1 VRTVRRLLLLSSSG
15 LVLLAIMFMGSLVLW
30 VGVPLAWLWI
40 ASQVQGAT
48 ESLGAALAVAILGVA
63 VSIAV
68 LVPGLGWLN
77 RLHEELRV
85 ARGFESHGQTALEA
99 VMAVSAAIA
108 LVSFA
113 VWFFVFSGSSPL
125 PLNLSY

>member
-1 VRTVRRLLLLSSSG
+1 VNALRRLLLLSSSG
-15 LVLLAIMFMGSLVLW
+15 LLLLMIMFVGSLVLW

-40 ASQVQGAT
+40 GSQVEGAT
-48 ESLGAALAVAILGVA
+48 QSLGAALAVAILGVA
-63 VSIAV
+63 VSIV
-68 LVPGLGWLN
+68 VIVPALGWLN

-99 VMAVSAAIA
+99 VLVVSAAVA
-108 LVSFA
+108 LTAFV
-113 VWFFVFSGSSPL
+113 VWFFVFSGSSPV